1 MNKIIIGKYIHRNS
15 FIHKLNPITK
25 FFSTITFLI
34 FMGIRFNLINFAF
47 YTTITVLIIY
57 LSKIKPMEILS
68 LIKPF
73 RYLLIFT
80 FVIQLFYDNANG
92 LNYTAAFLY
101 TFKFTLMIVISSL
114 FTITTKPIDIVK
126 IVYIILKPFKILGV
140 NPTEMA
146 TSSVIAIR
154 FIPLIFE
161 EADKIITAQKLR
173 GIIPKKGLRLLFSL
187 HTFLIPLFN
196 RVFYYAEQISITLN
210 YRTNWEHILIIEKM
224 RKLDIIL
231 ITIIIAGCYGIS
243 ILE

>member
-15 FIHKLNPITK
+15 FIHNLNPITK
-25 FFSTITFLI
+25 FLSAIAFLI
-34 FMGIRFNLINFAF
+34 FIGLKFDLINFTF
-47 YTTITVLIIY
+47 YTAITVLIVY
-57 LSKIKPMEILS
+57 LSNIKPMEILS
-68 LIKPF
+68 LLKPF

-101 TFKFTLMIVISSL
+101 TSKFTLMIVISSL
-114 FTITTKPIDIVK
+114 FTISTKPIDIVK
-126 IVYIILKPFKILGV
+126 IVYIILKPLKIFGV

-173 GIIPKKGLRLLFSL
+173 GIIPKKGLKLLFSL

-210 YRTNWEHILIIEKM
+210 YRTNWEHILTVEKM
-224 RKLDIIL
+224 RKWDIVL
-231 ITIIIAGCYGIS
+231 IISIIAGCYGIS
-243 ILE
+243 IL

>member
-1 MNKIIIGKYIHRNS
+1 MNKVVIGKYIHRNS
-15 FIHKLNPITK
+15 FIHRLNPITK
-25 FFSTITFLI
+25 FLSTIVFLI
-34 FMGIRFNLINFAF
+34 FIGLKFDLLSFIF
-47 YTTITVLIIY
+47 YTIIAVAITL
-57 LSKIKPMEILS
+57 LSRIKPMEILT
-68 LIKPF
+68 LLKPF

-80 FVIQLFYDNANG
+80 FAIQLFYDNNNG
-92 LNYTAAFLY
+92 LNYIAAFLY
-101 TFKFTLMIVISSL
+101 TCKFSLMIIISSL

-126 IVYIILKPFKILGV
+126 IVYIILKPFKVFGV

-146 TSSVIAIR
+146 TSCIIAIR

-210 YRTNWEHILIIEKM
+210 YRTNWEHILTIDKM
-224 RKLDIIL
+224 RKLDILL
-231 ITIIIAGCYGIS
+231 ITSIIAGCYGIS
-243 ILE
+243 IL